1 MSSWWAGLPAA
12 QATISCGG
20 QEHRLRWQAG
30 ELLALDHGDADAERT
45 LAALGGQRCGC
56 VDMLDAWHRHVGDLR
71 VLVLASRGLTDQLS
85 PQPGP
90 ARPGGAGFAR
100 LAGGLTPVR
109 ARRGWASYSASA
121 ASVAH
126 LTAGRGPAL
135 PAPATADPEDELIDL
150 LQLGGCLPDRL
161 AATIAAGWSPRLSQP
176 DEAARRALPRLHAA
190 LYGRATAAL
199 RAWLGKPALAVDLQM
214 IDGRRQPGLS
224 QREEG
229 IRAEL
234 PFGWLVDVWA
244 KGLAVTAGRFC
255 LATTHSGGRWV
266 LSTVRPDLL
275 EPRPLTVEL
284 PADQ

>member
-12 QATISCGG
+12 QATVSCGG

-30 ELLALDHGDADAERT
+30 KLRALDHADADAERT
-45 LAALGGQRCGC
+45 LSALGGQRCGC

-90 ARPGGAGFAR
+90 ARPGGGFAR
-100 LAGGLTPVR
+100 LAGRPHPVR
-109 ARRGWASYSASA
+109 ARRGWASHSVPAPSA
-121 ASVAH
+121 AH

-135 PAPATADPEDELIDL
+135 PAPATADPEDELIEL
-150 LQLGGCLPDRL
+150 LQLGGSLPDRL
-161 AATIAAGWSPRLSQP
+161 AATVAAGWSQRLAQP
-176 DEAARRALPRLHAA
+176 DEATRRALPQLHAA
-190 LYGRATAAL
+190 LYGRAAAAL
-199 RAWLGKPALAVDLQM
+199 RGWLGNPALAVDLQM
-214 IDGRRQPGLS
+214 IDGRRRPGLS
-224 QREEG
+224 QREGG

-255 LATTHSGGRWV
+255 LAATRSGGRWT
-266 LSTVRPDLL
+266 LSTVGPDLL

-284 PADQ
+284 PADE